1 MKDFFAITTPE
12 AVLKATTDAGDL
24 AKHPTR
30 RNIEKA
36 KAKLGRVVKF
46 FETNKKP
53 GKPLFH
59 DVTKGLLFDVFKGS
73 LDAYN
78 LLRVC
83 DYLDIKLTDEVR
95 SEIIAA
101 YIRSYFPN
109 VDMHDIDIVAAGRKS
124 TNGKITADEYKQ
136 WANRALITGYPS
148 PTWKEALD
156 IATRNKDEA
165 DRAPY
170 VRKMLRED
178 IAAIRDNAKVIKDL
192 KVNTMVYVDIL
203 ADYIRSGEDGLQ
215 KAVNVENALE
225 LGADT
230 LGKAL
235 QKAYPLELFEPAEE
249 QTNDTPS
256 EAPDQKQSSRWRF
269 KLSPLLRRKSHVD
282 PDATATAEAPAVQ
295 QPDKAAA

>member
-1 MKDFFAITTPE
+1 MLQFAIKSPDAVIKVTTQ
-12 AVLKATTDAGDL
+12 AGEL

-36 KAKLGRVVKF
+36 KAMLDRVVRY
-46 FETNKKP
+46 FEGKKP
-53 GKPLFH
+53 EGKPLFH
-59 DVTKGLLFDVFKGS
+59 DVTKDLLFNVFKGA

-95 SEIIAA
+95 SEIIVA
-101 YIRSYFPN
+101 YTKSYFPN
-109 VDMHDIDIVAAGRKS
+109 VDMHDIEIVASGRKS
-124 TNGKITADEYKQ
+124 TNGKITAEEYKQ
-136 WANRALITGYPS
+136 WANRALMTGYPS
-148 PTWKEALD
+148 PSWKEALD
-156 IATRNKDEA
+156 IATRIKDEA

-178 IAAIRDNAKVIKDL
+178 IEAIRENSKVIKDL
-192 KVNTMVYVDIL
+192 KVSTVVYVEIL
-203 ADYIRSGEDGLQ
+203 ADYIRSGEDGFQ

-235 QKAYPLELFEPAEE
+235 QKAYPLELFEPAME
-249 QTNDTPS
+249 QPDDVKST
-256 EAPDQKQSSRWRF
+256 APDPKQSSRWAF
-269 KLSPLLRRKSHVD
+269 KLTDLLRRKSQE
-282 PDATATAEAPAVQ
+282 DAETPASAEAPAPQ
-295 QPDKAAA
+295 QPEKVAA